1 MANIKKI
8 GVLTSGGD
16 APGMNAAIRAVVR
29 TALDYGYEV
38 CGIRDGYAG
47 LHEGNIVQLNS
58 HSVSDLLNRGGTFL
72 GTARFPEFKEAAVRE
87 ECVEIMRQQNV
98 DALVVIGGDGSY
110 MGAKLISELGFP
122 CIGLPGTID
131 NDIAGTDT
139 TIGFDTAL
147 NTAIEAI
154 DKLRDT
160 CSSHK
165 RISVVEVMGRHCG
178 DLAVCAAVAC
188 GVEAVLV
195 PEISWNKQDVYTDI
209 KAGIEGGKRHAIIVV
224 CENQTDVYQM
234 AREVELYT
242 GLETR
247 ATVLGHIQ
255 RGGSPTATDRVLAS
269 RMGAFAVQL
278 LHEGQSGRCIG
289 VKRGELVH
297 YDIIDCITNMKH
309 KFMKSTY
316 DLAVALK

>member
-1 MANIKKI
+1 MSVKKI

-16 APGMNAAIRAVVR
+16 APGMNAAIRAIVR
-29 TALDYGYEV
+29 TGLDLGYEMV
-38 CGIRDGYAG
+38 GIRDGYAG
-47 LHEGNIVQLNS
+47 LHENNIIPLNS

-72 GTARFPEFKEAAVRE
+72 GTARFPQFKNAAVRE
-87 ECVEIMRQQNV
+87 ECVEIMKQHKI
-98 DALVVIGGDGSY
+98 DSLVVIGGDGSY

-122 CIGLPGTID
+122 TIGLPGTID
-131 NDIAGTDT
+131 NDIAGTDS

-147 NTAIEAI
+147 NTAVSCI

-165 RISVVEVMGRHCG
+165 RISVVEVMGHHCG

-195 PEISWNKQDVYTDI
+195 PEVPWNKSTIYDRI
-209 KAGIEGGKRHAIIVV
+209 KEEIESGKRHAIIIV
-224 CENQTDVYQM
+224 CENQTDVHLM
-234 AREVELYT
+234 ARELEDFT

-255 RGGSPTATDRVLAS
+255 RGGTPSPVDRVMAS
-269 RMGAFAVQL
+269 RMGSYAIQL
-278 LHEGQSGRCIG
+278 IHSGESGRCVGIT
-289 VKRGELVH
+289 RGELVH
-297 YDIIDCITNMKH
+297 HDIIECITSMKH
-309 KFMKSTY
+309 KFMQSTY
-316 DLAVALK
+316 ELALTLR

>member
-1 MANIKKI
+1 MAIKKI

-29 TALDYGYEV
+29 TALSYGWEV
-38 CGIRDGYAG
+38 LGVKDGYAG
-47 LHEGNIVQLNS
+47 LHEGNFVKLTS
-58 HSVSDLLNRGGTFL
+58 HSVSDMLNRGGTFL
-72 GTARFPEFKEAAVRE
+72 GTARFPQFKNEQVRKEA
-87 ECVEIMRQQNV
+87 VEVMKQNNI

-131 NDIAGTDT
+131 NDIAGTDA

-147 NTAIEAI
+147 NTAVEAI
-154 DKLRDT
+154 DRLRDT

-165 RISVVEVMGRHCG
+165 RISVVEVMGHHCG
-178 DLAVCAAVAC
+178 DLAVSAAVSC

-195 PEISWNKQDVYTDI
+195 PEVKWDKEEVYADI
-209 KAGIEGGKRHAIIVV
+209 KKSVDAGKRHAILIV
-224 CENQTDVYQM
+224 CELQTDVHQM
-234 AREVELYT
+234 AKDLEALT

-255 RGGSPTATDRVLAS
+255 RGGTPSAVDRVLAS
-269 RMGAFAVQL
+269 RMGAYACEL
-278 LHEGQSGRCIG
+278 LHNGESGRCVG

-297 YDIIDCITNMKH
+297 YDIIDCINNMKH
-309 KFMKSTY
+309 KFMQSTY
-316 DLAVALK
+316 DLALKLK